1 MKTISLVL
9 IFISW
14 IIVLVSGFQNDC
26 NDNLAV
32 YWGQNSYGAANISDR
47 SKWQQ
52 SIRQYCQDSTIDIIP
67 MGFVTQ
73 FFGTDDLPTINL
85 ANICNNVDNGTFSGT
100 SLIDCSSISSDIQFC
115 QSQGKAVTLSLGGA
129 TGGAGFQSDKQAS
142 GFADTIWNLF
152 LGGSS
157 STRPFGE
164 AVLDGVDLDI
174 EGGGSNYY
182 NTFLAQLRSHFT
194 DADKKYY
201 ITAAP
206 QCVYPDA
213 NLGAT
218 ISENSIDA
226 LYVQFYNNPCG
237 LQTWGTSGWNY
248 GVWDY
253 WARNISPNKDIKVYI
268 GAPASPSAAGGG
280 YVPLDTLSN
289 IALSTRKAF
298 PSFGGVMFWDAS
310 QAVANG
316 NIDAG
321 IKQALSNGGSCGKP
335 FEYPACDAPAYDS
348 GGSYPGSSK
357 VSHNGYIWQAMWY
370 ASGPSQAPDGSFQTW
385 IPISACA
392 GESSASESTPSPTK
406 ASSSGSSIPT
416 ASGTPSSTPP
426 ISDSES
432 CGAVSAWSS
441 TAVYKASDQVAYDN
455 KIYTAR
461 WWTLG
466 DTPGGSADV
475 WTVSGSCS
483 SQSKVVPL
491 VSSPDDKGS
500 AFAARPAST
509 CKDAAEWRPDIP
521 YNSGTRAIYGGHIYI
536 STWWNENEEPGAENT
551 VSWKLD
557 VVCNSAIVKR
567 ENKITY
573 SRACRNN
580 WASDK
585 YYYEQNLV
593 AQDGKLYQA
602 KIGSKGQSPEKN
614 APIWSLVSTCL

>member
-1 MKTISLVL
+1 MKTSTLVL
-9 IFISW
+9 LAS
-14 IIVLVSGFQNDC
+14 LLTGALGFENEC

-32 YWGQNSYGAANISDR
+32 YWGQNSYGAANMNDP
-47 SKWQQ
+47 SKWQH

-73 FFGTDDLPTINL
+73 FFGTGDLPTINL
-85 ANICNNVDNGTFSGT
+85 ANICNNVDNGTFPGT
-100 SLIDCSSISSDIQFC
+100 SLANCSAISDDIQYC

-129 TGGAGFQSDKQAS
+129 TGGAGFQSNDQAS
-142 GFADTIWNLF
+142 TFADTVWDLF

-182 NTFLAQLRSHFT
+182 DTFLTQLRSHFT
-194 DADKKYY
+194 NAEKKYY
-201 ITAAP
+201 VTAAP

-213 NLGAT
+213 NLRAT

-253 WARNISPNKDIKVYI
+253 WAKHISPNKNIKIYI
-268 GAPASPSAAGGG
+268 GAPASSSAAGGG

-289 IALSTRKAF
+289 IALSTRTSF

-335 FEYPACDAPAYDS
+335 FDYPACDSPVYDPN
-348 GGSYPGSSK
+348 GSYPGGSK
-357 VSHNGYIWQAMWY
+357 VSH
-370 ASGPSQAPDGSFQTW
+370 
-385 IPISACA
+385 SACD
-392 GESSASESTPSPTK
+392 GESPAPTTVSPTNATSTVASTTSAPSAPSTPLP
-406 ASSSGSSIPT
+406 
-416 ASGTPSSTPP
+416 
-426 ISDSES
+426 DDQS

-441 TAVYKASDQVAYDN
+441 TAVYKSGDQVAYSN
-455 KIYTAR
+455 QIYTAK

-466 DTPGGSADV
+466 EMPGPGVDV
-475 WTVSGSCS
+475 WTAGGSCT
-483 SQSKVVPL
+483 SQSKVIPL
-491 VSSPDDKGS
+491 ASSPNDEGS
-500 AFAARPAST
+500 TFTTLAASPS
-509 CKDAAEWRPDIP
+509 CKSAAPWRPSMSYKEGDKVMH
-521 YNSGTRAIYGGHIYI
+521 GGHIHVAI
-536 STWWNENEEPGAENT
+536 WWNENEEPGSDNNY
-551 VSWKLD
+551 SWKLD
-557 VVCNSAIVKR
+557 VVCNAAIVKR
-567 ENKITY
+567 DNKITY
-573 SRACRNN
+573 SRACKKT
-580 WASDK
+580 WSPEE

-593 AQDGKLYQA
+593 AYDGKLYHA
-602 KIGSKGQSPEKN
+602 KTGSKGQSPKDN
-614 APIWSLVSTCL
+614 ASIWSLVSTCVNE